1 MPEISLF
8 VDEPG
13 ESGTE
18 SKYYLLTLVF
28 HEQNSSI
35 DKQIELYENALHDKG
50 LPDIPLHTSPL
61 LNGHDD
67 YEGMDVQ
74 DRKRLLQAFFTCF
87 NAQSSLAVEYDRS
100 SGHESTDT
108 KPQAL
113 SGNSLMNAWDTYP
126 PMDCPTRIGLS
137 NPSRERICSS
147 INARSSKLQSSENG
161 RDSPWEG
168 GSHTKHLARWAK
180 QSTCL
185 SNKRWSAVRPG
196 KKTSCAVS
204 SSFSDTQ

>member
-8 VDEPG
+8 VDESG

-67 YEGMDVQ
+67 YEGMDIQ
-74 DRKRLLQAFFTCF
+74 DRKRLLQAFFTMF
-87 NAQSSLAVEYDRS
+87 QRPKLDRGVVRPIERTRID
-100 SGHESTDT
+100 GHEAASPVGEQPYERLRYVSAHGLPNENRPFESFAREYLLEHQR
-108 KPQAL
+108 KVVQA
-113 SGNSLMNAWDTYP
+113 P
-126 PMDCPTRIGLS
+126 IE
-137 NPSRERICSS
+137 RERPRLPMGRGDPTPSTLP
-147 INARSSKLQSSENG
+147 AGQSNQ
-161 RDSPWEG
+161 
-168 GSHTKHLARWAK
+168 LAYQTNDGQR
-180 QSTCL
+180 
-185 SNKRWSAVRPG
+185 
-196 KKTSCAVS
+196 
-204 SSFSDTQ
+204 